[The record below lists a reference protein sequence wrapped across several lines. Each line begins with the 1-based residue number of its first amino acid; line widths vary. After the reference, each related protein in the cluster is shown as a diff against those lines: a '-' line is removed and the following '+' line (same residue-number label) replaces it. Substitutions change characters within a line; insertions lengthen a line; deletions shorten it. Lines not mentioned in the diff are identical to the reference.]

1 MRREGSLRRVPSST
15 NRGAKKPAGPGR
27 FAVLDGW
34 RGVCA
39 VLVALYHVEVIG
51 EIYAGHLRALP
62 VIDNAYLFVDF
73 FFVLSG
79 FVIAHTYQTRIT
91 SAGEFLSFEIR
102 RFGRVWPLHMAI
114 LLVFIVLE
122 LAKLYAR
129 ARGMGMESRP
139 FSNSFSVPAI
149 FTNIFLA
156 QTFGLDSGLTW
167 NQPSWSIGAEFYTY
181 LAFALLVL
189 AGRRRFVLAAL
200 ATALASACI
209 VAVFSPDYMRA
220 TFDYGFFRCLY
231 GFFVGVLVR
240 QLGRFDRGVDKR
252 RSIGSTALELALV
265 LLMLLFVS
273 VANARPISLLSPL
286 LFAMAVYVFARER
299 GAVSHL
305 LRTRPFRFAGAR
317 SYSIYMTHALVLVTM
332 ARIIRTVQ
340 AHGGA
345 VERIGANVDGSR
357 EQLLWFGSS
366 WSSDGLVLVFLL
378 LLFVT
383 ASITYRF
390 IENPGRALFNTAAL
404 RLTGGLGRSVS
415 PAEPVMG
422 VPRP

>member
-1 MRREGSLRRVPSST
+1 MRPVSSST
-15 NRGAKKPAGPGR
+15 TRIAGKPADPGR
-27 FAVLDGW
+27 FAALDGW

-91 SAGEFLSFEIR
+91 SAREFCSFAIR
-102 RFGRVWPLHMAI
+102 RFGRVWPLHMAV
-114 LLVFIVLE
+114 LLVFILLE

-129 ARGMGMESRP
+129 ARGMGMETRP
-139 FSNSFSVPAI
+139 FSDSFSVPAI
-149 FTNIFLA
+149 FTNIFLM

-189 AGRRRFVLAAL
+189 AGRRRIALSAL
-200 ATALASACI
+200 AIALAGAGI

-231 GFFVGVLVR
+231 GFFLGVLVR
-240 QLGRFDRGVDKR
+240 QLGRFDRGADR
-252 RSIGSTALELALV
+252 RHSIGSTSLELALV
-265 LLMLLFVS
+265 LLMLLFVA
-273 VANARPISLLSPL
+273 VANAGPITLLSPL

-299 GAVSHL
+299 GAVSQL
-305 LRTRPFRFAGAR
+305 LRTQPFRFAGAR
-317 SYSIYMTHALVLVTM
+317 SYSIYMTHALVLITM

-340 AHGGA
+340 AHWGA
-345 VERIGANVDGSR
+345 VQRIEASVEGSP
-357 EQLLWFGSS
+357 EQLLWFGSR

-390 IENPGRALFNTAAL
+390 VENPGRAFFNAAAL
-404 RLTGGLGRSVS
+404 RLTGGIGRSVS